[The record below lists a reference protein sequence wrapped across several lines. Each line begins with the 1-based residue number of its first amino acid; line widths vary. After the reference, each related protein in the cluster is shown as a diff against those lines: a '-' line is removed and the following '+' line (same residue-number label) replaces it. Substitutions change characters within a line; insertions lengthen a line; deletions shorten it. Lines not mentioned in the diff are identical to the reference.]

1 MQSLS
6 PIILGIILA
15 NLIISFRGFNDLGFF
30 NKFKFNIAAIKNG
43 ETYRILSSA
52 FLHLDWSHLGF
63 NMFALYL
70 FGPQALA
77 GIGFFNFIILY
88 FSCLTAGNLFAFYFH
103 RENLYYS
110 AVGASGA
117 IMGILYATILM
128 VPEMRLSFIFF
139 PVPLPGYVF
148 GVGYLVYTLFGMKK
162 QQDNIGHTAHFGG
175 AIGGIATILI
185 LAPWVIQKS
194 FTTLVL
200 LIIVTLFTGV
210 ILFKKSN

>member
-6 PIILGIILA
+6 PIISGIIIA
-15 NLIISFRGFNDLGFF
+15 NLIVSLKGFNDLEFF

-43 ETYRILSSA
+43 QYYRIFSSA
-52 FLHLDWSHLGF
+52 FLHVDWSHLGF
-63 NMFALYL
+63 NMFTFYL

-77 GIGFFNFIILY
+77 RVGFFNFTILY
-88 FSCLTAGNLFAFYFH
+88 LLCLTAGNLFAFYFH
-103 RENLYYS
+103 RDNLYYS

-117 IMGILYATILM
+117 TMGILYATILM

-148 GVGYLVYTLFGMKK
+148 GIGYLVYTIFGMKR

-175 AIGGIATILI
+175 AIGGILATLI
-185 LAPWVIQKS
+185 LAPWVIQES

-200 LIIVTLFTGV
+200 LLLVSLLTGM
-210 ILFKKSN
+210 ILFKKRN

>member
-6 PIILGIILA
+6 PIILGIILM
-15 NLIISFRGFNDLGFF
+15 NLIVSLKGFNDSLFF
-30 NKFKFNIAAIKNG
+30 NKFKFNVAAIKRG
-43 ETYRILSSA
+43 QSYRIISSA
-52 FLHLDWSHLGF
+52 FLHVDWSHLGF

-70 FGPQALA
+70 FGPKALV
-77 GIGFFNFIILY
+77 GLGFFNFLILY

-103 RENLYYS
+103 RENLYYN

-175 AIGGIATILI
+175 AIGGIAATLI
-185 LAPWVIQKS
+185 LAPWVVQKS

-200 LIIVTLFTGV
+200 LIIVSLLTGV
-210 ILFKKSN
+210 ILFKKNN

>member
-6 PIILGIILA
+6 PIISGIILI
-15 NLIISFRGFNDLGFF
+15 NLIVSLKGFNDPLFF
-30 NKFKFNIAAIKNG
+30 NKFKFNIAAIKSRQS
-43 ETYRILSSA
+43 YRIFTSA
-52 FLHLDWSHLGF
+52 FLHVDWSHLGF
-63 NMFALYL
+63 NMFTLYL

-77 GIGFFNFIILY
+77 GLGFFNFIILY
-88 FSCLTAGNLFAFYFH
+88 FSCLTAGNLYAFYFH

-148 GVGYLVYTLFGMKK
+148 GVGYLVYTLIGMKK

-175 AIGGIATILI
+175 AIGGIVATLI
-185 LAPWVIQKS
+185 LSPWVIQKS

-200 LIIVTLFTGV
+200 LIVVTLLTGM